1 MRGTIDGL
9 ETPHP
14 LGASMPALYQE
25 DAFAQRLTGAFDTV
39 LAPAIASI
47 DNFAAYLDPGLAPDD
62 FVELLGA
69 WVGVGY
75 DETWPIERRRALV
88 ASASELY
95 RLRGTVEGLKA
106 HVAIFT
112 GGDVDVEESGGAGW
126 SPRPGAPLPGSPTL
140 KLHVRVHLD
149 DPSTTSE
156 ARLDA
161 LVASAKPA
169 HVPHTVEIV
178 ASTSRKGSVGTA
190 PKA

>member
-1 MRGTIDGL
+1 MRGTLERL
-9 ETPHP
+9 ETPFA
-14 LGASMPALYQE
+14 LGAAMPALYQE
-25 DAFAQRLTGAFDTV
+25 DPFAQRLTGAFDTL
-39 LAPAIASI
+39 LAPAIASL
-47 DNFAAYLDPGLAPDD
+47 DNFQAYLDPGLAPED
-62 FVELLGA
+62 FVELLAA

-75 DETWPIERRRALV
+75 DETWPVERRRALV

-95 RLRGTVEGLKA
+95 RLRGTVQGLRA

-126 SPRPGAPLPGSPTL
+126 SPRPGAPLPGSAEL

-178 ASTSRKGSVGTA
+178 ASSSSKRSGGG
-190 PKA
+190 KA